1 MLVAYNKEDFGWVRG
16 RVVQV
21 GEEEV
26 TIKLVDFQI
35 LDLVRNINT
44 LKILPEGLKQIPSPS
59 VVVKLD
65 IARAQ
70 DFDED
75 IDEDSMEALI
85 EESLA
90 YVEGS
95 TFLRVL
101 RSIGFGEVKVLTGQL
116 LDEKNMPLYNHL
128 VEENFITIS
137 V

>member
-26 TIKLVDFQI
+26 TIKLLDFQI

-44 LKILPEGLKQIPSPS
+44 LRILPDELKQIPSPA
-59 VVVKLD
+59 VVVKLE
-65 IARAQ
+65 IARAE
-70 DFDED
+70 DIGED

-85 EESLA
+85 EESLL

-95 TFLRVL
+95 TFLKVVD
-101 RSIGFGEVKVLTGQL
+101 SIGFGEVKILKGQL
-116 LDEKNMPLYNHL
+116 LDEKSVPLYQHL
-128 VEENFITIS
+128 VEENFITT
-137 V
+137 